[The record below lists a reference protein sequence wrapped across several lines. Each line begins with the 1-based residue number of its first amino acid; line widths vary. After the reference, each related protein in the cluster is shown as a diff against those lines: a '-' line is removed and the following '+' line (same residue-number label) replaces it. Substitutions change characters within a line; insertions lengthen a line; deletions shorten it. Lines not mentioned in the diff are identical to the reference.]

1 MDYSEHVNL
10 TGNLSSLDISVVDY
24 WKGLVGHTGSEEHRG
39 CFWVCWSVI
48 SSITHLLPARLGSL
62 FSLCTY
68 S

>member
-39 CFWVCWSVI
+39 CAG
-48 SSITHLLPARLGSL
+48 L
-62 FSLCTY
+62 
-68 S
+68 